1 MNCRSS
7 GHIRRNRPL
16 TLISTLILMSGGASW
31 EASSAGD
38 VNSSAVPMFRLSFGS
53 MASASTEAAPA
64 ADASQTTKA
73 STDHAAQSADAHGAA
88 SEGEAAKGEAASSTH
103 SAGDSSGSPALPGA
117 LPGAVERLLVLSDR
131 AGQPSLPEPAPVEL
145 YAAWNAGLRKPM
157 EPSLLLLGAS
167 SGAASPW
174 WKSLWFGLGAGLLVG
189 AAGTYFVTRRLAQ
202 RRAAE
207 EGALGEW
214 TGAQG
219 SGIELV
225 TAQNLNDDGSVLVVD
240 VCGEQLVLGISGSRD
255 YVTLLTKLG
264 SPADADHLDPAHLE
278 ALMASHVARQAQP
291 GQMPPGASSSGRGM
305 AGSRS
310 GSGRASYGT
319 GTGGTHA
326 GGSHAS
332 PYAQDNVHSG
342 GAVSASSSASNLMSP
357 PMEEEHS
364 SDADLEE
371 LLDELL
377 GKVRGLKPL
386 AKHTDD
392 T

>member
-1 MNCRSS
+1 MKRRSS
-7 GHIRRNRPL
+7 GHNRRIRPL
-16 TLISTLILMSGGASW
+16 TLISALILMSGGASW
-31 EASSAGD
+31 EASQWDASREGD
-38 VNSSAVPMFRLSFGS
+38 VSPAVPMLRLSFGTI
-53 MASASTEAAPA
+53 AKASTESAPA
-64 ADASQTTKA
+64 ADASLTAKA
-73 STDHAAQSADAHGAA
+73 PEEKAAQSSGSHSEASSDSHAPSA
-88 SEGEAAKGEAASSTH
+88 SESS
-103 SAGDSSGSPALPGA
+103 PP
-117 LPGAVERLLVLSDR
+117 LPGAVERLLALSDR
-131 AGQPSLPEPAPVEL
+131 AGAPSLPEPAPVEL
-145 YAAWNAGLRKPM
+145 YADWNAGLRKPM

-167 SGAASPW
+167 SGAATPW

-189 AAGTYFVTRRLAQ
+189 AAGTYFVTRRMAQ
-202 RRAAE
+202 RRAE
-207 EGALGEW
+207 DEGALGEW

-264 SPADADHLDPAHLE
+264 SPADAERLDPAQLE
-278 ALMASHVARQAQP
+278 AMMASHVARQAQS
-291 GQMPPGASSSGRGM
+291 GMMPRGASSNARGTT
-305 AGSRS
+305 GQRS
-310 GSGRASYGT
+310 GSGRAPYGT
-319 GTGGTHA
+319 NTGGAHTGGTHA
-326 GGSHAS
+326 GN
-332 PYAQDNVHSG
+332 YAQDNVYAG
-342 GAVSASSSASNLMSP
+342 GAASASSSSSNLMSP